1 MDRVRCLVAVF
12 LAGLALSSAAQPP
25 TPVTA
30 RPIAELLVDSPAQA
44 PAGVESL
51 NDSVLSSELTAVI
64 AAIEV
69 QPHSQASAG
78 EVLVRL
84 DDTDYRLALQQS
96 EALLAASRARVDL
109 VSGRLERARRL
120 VADGFVSVDDVAALE
135 TELAVS
141 RADVR
146 VQEAGVAVAR
156 RALDKTLVRAPFD
169 GHVGARLA
177 AVGQL
182 TTPGSPLLAIIDL
195 GAIELSADIPAAE
208 AELLARGERIRF
220 ETLGREYRVE
230 LLRLSATID
239 SGTRTRVARLRFL
252 DPPPPAG
259 SQGRLLWQRPGGLL
273 PGHLLVRR
281 DGRLGLFLLEN
292 GHARFHAVAG
302 AQEGR
307 AAVVDL
313 PPSTEVIVEG
323 REALNDG
330 DRVSTR

>member
-1 MDRVRCLVAVF
+1 MDRVHSLIALL
-12 LAGLALSSAAQPP
+12 LAGLALSAAAQSPVQ
-25 TPVTA
+25 VTA
-30 RPIAELLVDSPAQA
+30 RPLSELLVHSPAQA
-44 PAGVESL
+44 PASVESM
-51 NDSVLSSELTAVI
+51 NESVLSSELTAVI
-64 AAIEV
+64 AAFDVEPQSHV
-69 QPHSQASAG
+69 ANG

-84 DDTDYRLALQQS
+84 DDTDYHLALQQS

-109 VSGRLERARRL
+109 VTGRLERARRL
-120 VADGFVSVDDVAALE
+120 VVDGFVSVDDVAALE
-135 TELAVS
+135 TELAVT

-146 VQEAGVAVAR
+146 VQEATVAVAR
-156 RALDKTLVRAPFD
+156 RALDKTLVRAPFK

-182 TTPGSPLLAIIDL
+182 TTPGSPLLAITDL

-208 AELLARGERIRF
+208 AGLLAQGERIRF
-220 ETLGREYRVE
+220 ESLGLEYRVE

-239 SGTRTRVARLRFL
+239 SGTRTRVARLRFI
-252 DPPPPAG
+252 DPPPPPG
-259 SQGRLLWQRPGGLL
+259 SQGRLSWQRPGGLL

-281 DGRLGLFLLEN
+281 NGKLGLFLLED

-307 AAVVDL
+307 AAMVDL
-313 PPSTEVIVEG
+313 APATLVIVEG

-330 DRVSTR
+330 DRVTTR